1 MQRLVLEYTLS
12 TPYLIRC
19 EQLSRDIC
27 RLLVGQAFPILGLKK
42 EYGKDGQR
50 HHA

>member
-1 MQRLVLEYTLS
+1 MQRLVLQYTLS
-12 TPYLIRC
+12 TPYLICC
-19 EQLSRDIC
+19 EQFSRVIC
-27 RLLVGQAFPILGLKK
+27 RLLVGHALPILGLKK